1 MSLHSSCP
9 RLTVARRAA
18 IRLLLLA
25 APIWVASAARAHA
38 QTIVQQSST
47 SLRPGDSLRVRVWR
61 EPDLSGVFMVD
72 EHGDLTFPKLG
83 RRSVLNVPIDSI
95 RARVQRE
102 YAEFVRDASVEITP
116 LYRVRVNGAVRN
128 PGLFTVDPTMSV
140 GDAIG
145 LAGGVSPEGR
155 NGAVELVRDGHRVA
169 TSISPSSRLV
179 DLALRSGD
187 ELYVPERAW
196 LTRNT
201 GLLLGGLSAF
211 ASLVWAF
218 QR

>member
-1 MSLHSSCP
+1 MSSHSSCP

-18 IRLLLLA
+18 FRLLLLA

-102 YAEFVRDASVEITP
+102 YAEFVTREVMP
-116 LYRVRVNGAVRN
+116 L
-128 PGLFTVDPTMSV
+128 
-140 GDAIG
+140 
-145 LAGGVSPEGR
+145 LAQGR
-155 NGAVELVRDGHRVA
+155 PAAR
-169 TSISPSSRLV
+169 
-179 DLALRSGD
+179 
-187 ELYVPERAW
+187 
-196 LTRNT
+196 
-201 GLLLGGLSAF
+201 
-211 ASLVWAF
+211 
-218 QR
+218 